1 MKLKRTIKNRT
12 GHPLGLVAV
21 EAALVLPLLILVTF
35 GAIDLAQYINMSQML
50 SNASR
55 EGARIATRS
64 STGTVDEI
72 EDTILNY
79 LSDAMP
85 QLSEEQVAHA
95 VKIEIK
101 SLVGNGEI
109 IGGAMN
115 TIASGDP
122 ISVYV
127 EFDFTAIRWIGGLA
141 YWGGNNKH
149 TRTICRRE

>member
-1 MKLKRTIKNRT
+1 MKLKRPKKNQT
-12 GHPLGLVAV
+12 GHRRGLVAV

-35 GAIDLAQYINMSQML
+35 GAIDLAQYINMSQVL

-55 EGARIATRS
+55 EGARIATRH
-64 STGTVDEI
+64 STGTVKEI

-85 QLSEEQVAHA
+85 QLSDEQVADA

-101 SLVGNGEI
+101 SLKGHGEI
-109 IGGAMN
+109 LKGAM
-115 TIASGDP
+115 TAIDSGDP

-141 YWGGNNKH
+141 YWGGDSKH
-149 TRTICRRE
+149 TLTICRRE